1 MTRMTSTRR
10 FNASFPAVSHALA
23 DELLGM
29 LGFRHFLNMSF
40 GFPEACRGE
49 AHDIVRELTW
59 ISKSE

>member
-29 LGFRHFLNMSF
+29 LGFRHFLNMQLWVS
-40 GFPEACRGE
+40 RGMSRRG
-49 AHDIVRELTW
+49 A
-59 ISKSE
+59 